1 MMKTVFGWV
10 AMVFLSPFIAVGI
23 LAYAICDAVVF
34 GWKLAE
40 DSTDDL

>member
-10 AMVFLSPFIAVGI
+10 AMVFLAPFIAAGI
-23 LAYAICDAVVF
+23 LAYAIADAVVL

-40 DSTDDL
+40 DTLDDF